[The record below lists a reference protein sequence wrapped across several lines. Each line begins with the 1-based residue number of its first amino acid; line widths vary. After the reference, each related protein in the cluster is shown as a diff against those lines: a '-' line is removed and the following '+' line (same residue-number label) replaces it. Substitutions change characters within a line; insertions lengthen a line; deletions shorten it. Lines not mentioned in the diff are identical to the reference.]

1 MGCWVIGKNDSAWM
15 HVFKKVF
22 WEPFSQFPPFYPSN
36 LLWLRLQAAPG
47 NREFVRDIRLMP
59 GLIRE
64 EEAEE

>member
-1 MGCWVIGKNDSAWM
+1 MDACFQKSILGA
-15 HVFKKVF
+15 F
-22 WEPFSQFPPFYPSN
+22 FSISSLLPFYPSN